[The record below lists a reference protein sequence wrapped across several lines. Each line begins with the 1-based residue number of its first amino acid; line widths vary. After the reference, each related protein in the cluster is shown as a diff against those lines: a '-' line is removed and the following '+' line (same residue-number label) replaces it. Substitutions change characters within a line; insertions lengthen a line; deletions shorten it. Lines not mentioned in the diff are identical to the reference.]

1 MAGTSIKSTAFSPSH
16 NLGLKAVFLRR
27 DNAGRGKLGYIRK
40 LSGRAPTQN
49 QVWAVTQPSSLYHS
63 TLYPNPI
70 LLQPLETLLFF
81 VSSWSCPTQTHSWNN
96 TKPDSDFSATSLS
109 SYTVIFLEIDE
120 WIFKNLITY
129 NNMLKTSLLIAFW
142 GWSWYINM
150 LPNQLSKLALTEFNI
165 LKA

>member
-1 MAGTSIKSTAFSPSH
+1 MYGCVSPKRQCRQRETRVHWNVKWQNPNLKPSLGCHIALFSPPLYVVSKSYSTPAP
-16 NLGLKAVFLRR
+16 GDITFL
-27 DNAGRGKLGYIRK
+27 
-40 LSGRAPTQN
+40 
-49 QVWAVTQPSSLYHS
+49 
-63 TLYPNPI
+63 
-70 LLQPLETLLFF
+70 F

-109 SYTVIFLEIDE
+109 SYTVTFLEIDE